1 MDEKPQERPAPDID
15 TVRKELGE
23 RDDEIE
29 NAELDHEEEDED
41 EEQQE

>member
-15 TVRKELGE
+15 TVRKELEE

-29 NAELDHEEEDED
+29 NAEPGEEDD
-41 EEQQE
+41 EQQE